1 MKRSSRYIALT
12 LTTLLAAQ
20 LTPSSVR
27 AHEEGVLTLS
37 SPTAREGSTLTV
49 KGADFSRLTAYV
61 LVLKG
66 ALRSFEL
73 GRVTS
78 DTAGSFEIELSL
90 PAAANPG
97 SYRVAALAPDGD
109 EVSVVDLEIEAAP
122 VSLVKEEEP
131 GGEVAG
137 AHAGPSAEPLN
148 IERDWSGV
156 EWFVLGTL
164 FGGALAGGLALLRR
178 AGAET

>member
-1 MKRSSRYIALT
+1 MKRSSRHIALT
-12 LTTLLAAQ
+12 LTTLLATQ
-20 LTPSSVR
+20 LTLSSVR

-37 SPTAREGSTLTV
+37 SPTATAGSTLTV

-61 LVLKG
+61 VVLKG

-90 PAAANPG
+90 PAAASPG
-97 SYRVAALAPDGD
+97 SYRVAAVASDGD
-109 EVSVVDLEIEAAP
+109 EVSVVDLEIQAAP
-122 VSLVKEEEP
+122 VSPVTSERPGVK
-131 GGEVAG
+131 AAD
-137 AHAGPSAEPLN
+137 AHAGPSAEPLP
-148 IERDWSGV
+148 IERDWSGA

-164 FGGALAGGLALLRR
+164 FGGALAGGSALLRR
-178 AGAET
+178 ARAQT